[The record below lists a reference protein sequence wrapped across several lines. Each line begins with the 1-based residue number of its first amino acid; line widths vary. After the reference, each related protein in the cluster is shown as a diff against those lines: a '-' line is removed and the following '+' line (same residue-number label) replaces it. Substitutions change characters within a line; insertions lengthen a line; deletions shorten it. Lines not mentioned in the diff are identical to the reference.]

1 MRSSGGTNFEI
12 LYGERDEEELSNEGL
27 GGGEGKKDGSR
38 DSFFDDIRPALST
51 NL

>member
-27 GGGEGKKDGSR
+27 GGGEGKN
-38 DSFFDDIRPALST
+38 IRCKE
-51 NL
+51 NKGVKVGGFYY